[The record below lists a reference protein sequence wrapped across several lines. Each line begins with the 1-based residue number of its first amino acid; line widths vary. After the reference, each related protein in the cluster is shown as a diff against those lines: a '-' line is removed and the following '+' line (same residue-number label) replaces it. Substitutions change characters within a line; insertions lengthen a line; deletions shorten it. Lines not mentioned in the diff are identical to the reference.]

1 MYYIYILFS
10 QSANKYYVGQ
20 TDNIDKRLSEHN
32 SFHKGFTSQA
42 NDWILKYFEEFSSR
56 KDALKREK
64 QIKAW
69 KNRKLIEKL
78 IKGEL

>member
-1 MYYIYILFS
+1 MFYVYIIYSQSIDKYYI
-10 QSANKYYVGQ
+10 GQ
-20 TDNIDKRLSEHN
+20 TDNIQIRLLKHN

-42 NDWILKYFEEFSSR
+42 VDWVVKYFEEFHSR
-56 KDALKREK
+56 TDALKREK

-78 IKGEL
+78 INSGV